1 MSVAEIIFEK
11 VQHMP
16 KIKQIEILHFVE
28 FMNVKKSKHPDSNKD
43 LSNLSLSLAMQG
55 MENDQMPDYS
65 IKDIK
70 EKF

>member
-16 KIKQIEILHFVE
+16 KTKQMEILHFVE
-28 FMNVKKSKHPDSNKD
+28 FMDITKSKHHATDKD
-43 LSNLSLSLAMQG
+43 FSNLSLSLAMKG
-55 MENDQMPDYS
+55 MENESMPDYS

-70 EKF
+70 QKF